1 MTKYLLSTGETTT
14 KLEEYV
20 LDLFKMNLHIRPK
33 DIPHYNILG
42 FDFTLVGISTDQ
54 LHTEIKRRLDNL
66 IQNIQ
71 SLFDKSIIKISL
83 DSLNIINEEIVSVV
97 IKVNNYIS
105 NEIKINI

>member
-1 MTKYLLSTGETTT
+1 MVKYLLSTGDTTT
-14 KLEEYV
+14 KIEEYV
-20 LDLFKMNLHIRPK
+20 LDLFKMNLVVRPD
-33 DIPHYNILG
+33 DIPHYSTVG
-42 FDFTLVGISTDQ
+42 FDFTLVGIPKDQ
-54 LHTEIKRRLDNL
+54 LQIESRRRLENL
-66 IQNIQ
+66 VTNIQ